1 MKVSK
6 FFMLMLGTLTL
17 VIGCKKEVVADGA
30 TAKTETKAV
39 SIAQKPA
46 KATLT
51 VEGMTCAIG
60 CAKTIE
66 EDLSKMEGVQKA
78 VVNFDTKI
86 ATIDYD
92 AAVLTPDN
100 LVKTVTSAADGKT
113 YTVSS
118 VK

>member
-1 MKVSK
+1 MNISK
-6 FFMLMLGTLTL
+6 LFMLMSVIATLA
-17 VIGCKKEVVADGA
+17 ISCKKEVAADA
-30 TAKTETKAV
+30 TAKTETKV
-39 SIAQKPA
+39 IAEAKKPA
-46 KATLT
+46 KAMLT

-78 VVNFDTKI
+78 VVDFDTKI

>member
-1 MKVSK
+1 MNISK
-6 FFMLMLGTLTL
+6 LFVLMSVIATL
-17 VIGCKKEVVADGA
+17 VTSCKKEVATET
-30 TAKTETKAV
+30 TAKTETKV
-39 SIAQKPA
+39 IAEVKKPA

-78 VVNFDTKI
+78 VVDFDTKI

>member
-1 MKVSK
+1 MNISK
-6 FFMLMLGTLTL
+6 LFVLMSVIATL
-17 VIGCKKEVVADGA
+17 VTSCKKEVAA
-30 TAKTETKAV
+30 EAEAKTETKV
-39 SIAQKPA
+39 IAEAKKPA

-78 VVNFDTKI
+78 VVDFDTKI

>member
-1 MKVSK
+1 MNISK
-6 FFMLMLGTLTL
+6 LFVLMSVIATL
-17 VIGCKKEVVADGA
+17 VTSCKKEVATDA
-30 TAKTETKAV
+30 TAKTETKVVAEAKK
-39 SIAQKPA
+39 SA

-78 VVNFDTKI
+78 VVDFDTKI
-86 ATIDYD
+86 ASIDYD
-92 AAVLTPDN
+92 AAVLSPDN

-113 YTVSS
+113 YSVSS

>member
-1 MKVSK
+1 MNISK
-6 FFMLMLGTLTL
+6 LFVLMSVIATL
-17 VIGCKKEVVADGA
+17 VTSCKKEVAIEA
-30 TAKTETKAV
+30 TAKTETKV
-39 SIAQKPA
+39 IAEAKKPA

-78 VVNFDTKI
+78 VVDFDTKI

-92 AAVLTPDN
+92 AAVLSQDN

-113 YTVSS
+113 YSVSS

>member
-1 MKVSK
+1 MNVSK
-6 FFMLMLGTLTL
+6 LFVLMSVITTL
-17 VIGCKKEVVADGA
+17 VTSCKKEVATDA
-30 TAKTETKAV
+30 TAKTETKV
-39 SIAQKPA
+39 IADAKKPA

-78 VVNFDTKI
+78 VVDFDTKI
-86 ATIDYD
+86 ASIDYD
-92 AAVLTPDN
+92 AAVLSPDN

>member
-1 MKVSK
+1 MNISK
-6 FFMLMLGTLTL
+6 LFVLMSVIATL
-17 VIGCKKEVVADGA
+17 VTSCKKEVA
-30 TAKTETKAV
+30 TEAIAKTETKI
-39 SIAQKPA
+39 IAEAKKPA

-78 VVNFDTKI
+78 IVDFDTKI
-86 ATIDYD
+86 ASIDYD
-92 AAVLTPDN
+92 AAVLKPDN
-100 LVKTVTSAADGKT
+100 LVKTVISAADGKT
-113 YTVSS
+113 YSVSS

>member
-1 MKVSK
+1 MNISK
-6 FFMLMLGTLTL
+6 LFVLMSVIATL
-17 VIGCKKEVVADGA
+17 VTSCKKEVAADA
-30 TAKTETKAV
+30 TAKTETKV
-39 SIAQKPA
+39 IAEAKKPA

-78 VVNFDTKI
+78 VVDFDTKI
-86 ATIDYD
+86 ASIDYD
-92 AAVLTPDN
+92 AAVLSPDN

-113 YTVSS
+113 YSVSS

>member
-1 MKVSK
+1 MNISK
-6 FFMLMLGTLTL
+6 LFVLMSVIATL
-17 VIGCKKEVVADGA
+17 VTSCKKEVATET
-30 TAKTETKAV
+30 TAKTETKV
-39 SIAQKPA
+39 IAEAKKPA

-78 VVNFDTKI
+78 VVDFDSKI

-92 AAVLTPDN
+92 AAVLTSDN

-113 YTVSS
+113 YSVSS

>member
-1 MKVSK
+1 MNISK
-6 FFMLMLGTLTL
+6 LFVLMSVIATL
-17 VIGCKKEVVADGA
+17 VTSCKKEVAADA
-30 TAKTETKAV
+30 TAKTETKV
-39 SIAQKPA
+39 IAEAKKPA

-78 VVNFDTKI
+78 IVDFDTKI

-113 YTVSS
+113 YSVSS